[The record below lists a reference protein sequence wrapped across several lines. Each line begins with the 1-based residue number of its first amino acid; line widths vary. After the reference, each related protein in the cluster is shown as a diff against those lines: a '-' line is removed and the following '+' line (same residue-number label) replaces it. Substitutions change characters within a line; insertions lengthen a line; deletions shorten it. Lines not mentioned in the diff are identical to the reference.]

1 MKCRGQL
8 RWLCPAALKL
18 MSKGVR
24 VDEMCLPD
32 TGTGGG
38 QGHGLGSHTGDTG
51 HGEPA
56 LGRGRAAEVGWLL
69 TPTMGSEQGQEWFQG
84 GRSGDGLVGMPTR
97 VLCHT
102 STREETLRGLSS
114 L

>member
-1 MKCRGQL
+1 MAVPSSSEVHEQGRESGRDVPSRHREQGG
-8 RWLCPAALKL
+8 W
-18 MSKGVR
+18 
-24 VDEMCLPD
+24 
-32 TGTGGG
+32 TGGG

-51 HGEPA
+51 HGQPA